1 MSNPVRVIAI
11 DDDPKH
17 LDSLIGGL
25 RGHDA
30 DLLRIHFTGEWP
42 DVPAC
47 PHVRIIF
54 SDLRLIGGA
63 MSDPAEDFAVI
74 GSLIEDVI
82 KPADPYLILLWTRYP
97 DHASAL
103 RTFLDRLRNVAKP
116 VAVLPL
122 PKAEHLDDSGAIG
135 NRTALV
141 EEINT
146 VVGGWLG
153 SEGALG
159 LRGGWGPIDDHEVDA
174 LIETIYAARRRD
186 TGRPVELED
195 SG

>member
-1 MSNPVRVIAI
+1 MSNPVKVIVI

-17 LDSLIGGL
+17 LDSLIEGL

-30 DLLRIHFTGEWP
+30 DLLRIHFTGERQ

-47 PHVRIIF
+47 PHVRVIF
-54 SDLRLIGGA
+54 SDLRLLGGA
-63 MSDPAEDFAVI
+63 MSDPTEDFAVI
-74 GSLIEDVI
+74 GSLLEDAI

-97 DHASAL
+97 DHASEL

-116 VAVLPL
+116 AAVLPL
-122 PKAEHLDDSGAIG
+122 PKTEYLDDSGAIG
-135 NRTALV
+135 NRTSLADKV
-141 EEINT
+141 NT
-146 VVGGWLG
+146 LAGGWLG

-195 SG
+195 

>member
-1 MSNPVRVIAI
+1 MMSNSVRVIAI

-30 DLLRIHFTGEWP
+30 DLLRIHFTGEGL
-42 DVPAC
+42 DIPAC
-47 PHVRIIF
+47 PHVKVIF
-54 SDLRLIGGA
+54 SDLRLIGGT
-63 MSDPAEDFAVI
+63 MSDPVEDFSVI

-116 VAVLPL
+116 AAVLPL
-122 PKAEHLDDSGAIG
+122 PKAEYLDDSGAIG
-135 NRTALV
+135 SRTALAD
-141 EEINT
+141 EINAM
-146 VVGGWLG
+146 VGGWLG

-159 LRGGWGPIDDHEVDA
+159 LRGGWGSIDDHEVDT

-186 TGRPVELED
+186 TSRLVELED
-195 SG
+195 

>member
-1 MSNPVRVIAI
+1 MSSSVRVIAI

-17 LDSLIGGL
+17 LDSLIEGL
-25 RGHDA
+25 GGHDTN
-30 DLLRIHFTGEWP
+30 LLRIHFTGEGL

-47 PHVRIIF
+47 PHVRTIF
-54 SDLRLIGGA
+54 SDLRLLGGA
-63 MSDPAEDFAVI
+63 MSDPTGDFAVI
-74 GSLIEDVI
+74 GSLLEDVI
-82 KPADPYLILLWTRYP
+82 KPVDPYLMLLWTRYP

-103 RTFLDRLRNVAKP
+103 GTFLDRLRNVAKP

-122 PKAEHLDDSGAIG
+122 PKAEHLDDSGAVG
-135 NRTALV
+135 NRTALAD
-141 EEINT
+141 EINAA
-146 VVGGWLG
+146 VGGWLG

-195 SG
+195 

>member
-1 MSNPVRVIAI
+1 MSSSVRVIAI
-11 DDDPKH
+11 GDDPRH
-17 LDSLIGGL
+17 LDSLIEGLGGY
-25 RGHDA
+25 DV
-30 DLLRIHFTGEWP
+30 DLLRIHFTGEGP
-42 DVPAC
+42 DIPAC
-47 PHVRIIF
+47 PHVKVIF

-63 MSDPAEDFAVI
+63 MSDPAEDFSVI

-122 PKAEHLDDSGAIG
+122 PKAEYLDDSGTIG
-135 NRTALV
+135 NRTALAD
-141 EEINT
+141 EINAM
-146 VVGGWLG
+146 VGGWLD

-186 TGRPVELED
+186 IGRLVELED
-195 SG
+195 

>member
-1 MSNPVRVIAI
+1 MMSNSVRVIAI

-30 DLLRIHFTGEWP
+30 DLLRIHFTGEGL
-42 DVPAC
+42 DIPAC
-47 PHVRIIF
+47 PHVKVIF
-54 SDLRLIGGA
+54 SDLRLIGGT
-63 MSDPAEDFAVI
+63 MSDPAGDFSVI

-116 VAVLPL
+116 AAVLPL
-122 PKAEHLDDSGAIG
+122 PKAEYLDDSGAIG
-135 NRTALV
+135 SRTTLAD
-141 EEINT
+141 EINAM
-146 VVGGWLG
+146 VGGWLG

-159 LRGGWGPIDDHEVDA
+159 LRGGWGSIDDHEVDA

-186 TGRPVELED
+186 TGRLVEFED
-195 SG
+195 

>member
-1 MSNPVRVIAI
+1 MTNLVRIIAI

-30 DLLRIHFTGEWP
+30 ELLRIHFTGEGP
-42 DVPAC
+42 DIPAC
-47 PHVRIIF
+47 PHVRVIF
-54 SDLRLIGGA
+54 SDLRLLGGT
-63 MSDPAEDFAVI
+63 MSDPAEDFAAI
-74 GSLIEDVI
+74 GSLLEDVI

-103 RTFLDRLRNVAKP
+103 RTFLGRLRNVAKP
-116 VAVLPL
+116 AAVLPL
-122 PKAEHLDDSGAIG
+122 PKNEYLDDNGAIEDRASLADEV
-135 NRTALV
+135 NSL
-141 EEINT
+141 
-146 VVGGWLG
+146 VGGWLG

-186 TGRPVELED
+186 TGRPVELGD
-195 SG
+195 

>member
-1 MSNPVRVIAI
+1 MSSSVRVIAI
-11 DDDPKH
+11 DDDPRH
-17 LDSLIGGL
+17 LDSLIEGL
-25 RGHDA
+25 GGHDTN
-30 DLLRIHFTGEWP
+30 LLRIHFTGEGL

-47 PHVRIIF
+47 PHVRAIF
-54 SDLRLIGGA
+54 SDLRLLGGA
-63 MSDPAEDFAVI
+63 MSDPTGDFAVI
-74 GSLIEDVI
+74 GSLLEDVI
-82 KPADPYLILLWTRYP
+82 KPVDPYLMLLWTRYP

-103 RTFLDRLRNVAKP
+103 GTFLDRLRNVAKP

-122 PKAEHLDDSGAIG
+122 PKAEHLDDSGAVG
-135 NRTALV
+135 NRTALAD
-141 EEINT
+141 EINAA
-146 VVGGWLG
+146 VGGWLG

-195 SG
+195 

>member
-1 MSNPVRVIAI
+1 MPNSVRVIAI

-25 RGHDA
+25 RGQDA
-30 DLLRIHFTGEWP
+30 DLLRIHFTGEGP
-42 DVPAC
+42 DIPAC
-47 PHVRIIF
+47 PHVKVIF

-63 MSDPAEDFAVI
+63 MSDPAEDFSVI
-74 GSLIEDVI
+74 GGLIEDVI

-122 PKAEHLDDSGAIG
+122 PKAEYLNDSGAIG
-135 NRTALV
+135 NRTALAD
-141 EEINT
+141 EIDAM
-146 VVGGWLG
+146 VGGWLG

-159 LRGGWGPIDDHEVDA
+159 LRGGWGSIDDREVDA

-186 TGRPVELED
+186 TGRFVELED
-195 SG
+195 